1 MRKVSSEELKFID
14 NSLKELKVQLD
25 RIMEYIKENPWTA
38 MDNNV
43 KSDEFKFQTE
53 LFNNHTKW
61 MKSYLE
67 LSGVYEFYNEAQK
80 ESNKGRN
87 VRQGHEDNPVMDIIK
102 NDDIDSL
109 LDEEYEFEQD

>member
-1 MRKVSSEELKFID
+1 MRKVNKDELKFID
-14 NSLKELKVQLD
+14 ESLKELKVQLD

-38 MDNNV
+38 MDTNV

-61 MKSYLE
+61 MKAYLD

-80 ESNKGRN
+80 ESVKDSSI
-87 VRQGHEDNPVMDIIK
+87 RQGHIDNPVMDMLK
-102 NDDIDSL
+102 NDNIDSL
-109 LDEEYEFEQD
+109 LEDYE

>member
-1 MRKVSSEELKFID
+1 MRSVHKEELEFIN
-14 NSLKELKVQLD
+14 NSLSELRVQLD
-25 RIMEYIKENPWTA
+25 RIMEYIKTNPWTA

-80 ESNKGRN
+80 EKSKSSNIRE
-87 VRQGHEDNPVMDIIK
+87 GHIDNPTMDFLK
-102 NDDIDSL
+102 DGSLDSMLDDI
-109 LDEEYEFEQD
+109 

>member
-1 MRKVSSEELKFID
+1 MRTVHKEELEFI
-14 NSLKELKVQLD
+14 NKSLAELKVQLE
-25 RIMEYIKENPWTA
+25 RIMVYIQENPWTA

-67 LSGVYEFYNEAQK
+67 LAGVYEFYNEAQK
-80 ESNKGRN
+80 EKSKSSQIRE
-87 VRQGHEDNPVMDIIK
+87 GHFENPIMDILK
-102 NDDIDSL
+102 GGNLDDL
-109 LDEEYEFEQD
+109 LDDTN